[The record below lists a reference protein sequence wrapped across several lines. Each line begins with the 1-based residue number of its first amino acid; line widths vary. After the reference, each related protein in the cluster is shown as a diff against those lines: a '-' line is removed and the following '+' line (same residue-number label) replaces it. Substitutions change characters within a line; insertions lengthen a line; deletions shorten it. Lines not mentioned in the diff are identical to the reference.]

1 MNKTNE
7 VFIFPYLDLLFF
19 SILAAVSEIMSY
31 KMLEFWNSSFYYSFS
46 VVLCLISMIRWGA
59 AGVVVAMIGGI
70 PGILFSPMSLW
81 SGFLFYS
88 LSNAFIGIPMMV
100 YRSRN
105 RDAIAEGHVFLLL
118 YIFLSH
124 CSLSAGKGIAIFLL
138 TGETTGA
145 KDYFGA
151 TFFTLMINII
161 VCSVLQMRKG
171 LICDMRYYF
180 TDMEGEGYGNGRD

>member
-1 MNKTNE
+1 MNRTKKI
-7 VFIFPYLDLLFF
+7 FLFPYLDLLFF
-19 SILAAVSEIMSY
+19 SILAVVSEIMSY
-31 KMLEFWNSSFYYSFS
+31 KMLEFWNSSFYFSFS

-59 AGVVVAMIGGI
+59 AGAAVAMIGGI
-70 PGILFSPMSLW
+70 PSILFSPMPFW
-81 SGFLFYS
+81 SGILFYG

-100 YRSRN
+100 YGSRN
-105 RDAIAEGHVFLLL
+105 RDTIADGHVFLLL

-161 VCSVLQMRKG
+161 VCSVLQTRKG